1 MILKNLSGGPDARL
15 QRKRR
20 KRRAKAR
27 SSGGPE
33 EDDIMCNNSIHVS
46 PTKRCLSNAIR
57 AGLELFKVSHEN
69 LGKMVVCTT
78 GKLNYGAT
86 GAHYLHNLSRECME
100 QGVAIDIFCV
110 GSNHFDVPLLQGI
123 VRFCG
128 GHVHIHRSFDE
139 KAFELNIVSATK
151 VSAYLCQATVSIM
164 RLLIGPFYQDIS
176 CHGIR
181 IDVQCSSCIDVERVI
196 GPAASNVSGDDESNK
211 GDDGTR
217 FWDAET

>member
-1 MILKNLSGGPDARL
+1 MRGC
-15 QRKRR
+15 RKRR
-20 KRRAKAR
+20 KRRAKTR

-33 EDDIMCNNSIHVS
+33 EDILCAITAYTS

-57 AGLELFKVSHEN
+57 AGLELFKVSHET

-86 GAHYLHNLSRECME
+86 DAHYLHNLSRESME

-139 KAFELNIVSATK
+139 KAFELNIVSATTGFRL
-151 VSAYLCQATVSIM
+151 STPSTVLSIM
-164 RLLIGPFYQDIS
+164 LLLQLVHFTRIYHAMESASMCSALAALTLNRLLGQP
-176 CHGIR
+176 
-181 IDVQCSSCIDVERVI
+181 
-196 GPAASNVSGDDESNK
+196 SNVSGDDESNQET
-211 GDDGTR
+211 TR
-217 FWDAET
+217 TAILGCRNIAFTSGL

>member
-1 MILKNLSGGPDARL
+1 M
-15 QRKRR
+15 
-20 KRRAKAR
+20 
-27 SSGGPE
+27 
-33 EDDIMCNNSIHVS
+33 
-46 PTKRCLSNAIR
+46 
-57 AGLELFKVSHEN
+57 
-69 LGKMVVCTT
+69 VCTT

-139 KAFELNIVSATK
+139 KAFELNIVSAT
-151 VSAYLCQATVSIM
+151 TGF
-164 RLLIGPFYQDIS
+164 RLSTPSDGTFDNSSTSVGSFYQDIS

-181 IDVQCSSCIDVERVI
+181 IDVQCSGCIDVERVI
-196 GPAASNVSGDDESNK
+196 GPAASNVSGDDESNQ
-211 GDDGTR
+211 GDDENSDSGCKTQLS
-217 FWDAET
+217 FCLTHAMLAL